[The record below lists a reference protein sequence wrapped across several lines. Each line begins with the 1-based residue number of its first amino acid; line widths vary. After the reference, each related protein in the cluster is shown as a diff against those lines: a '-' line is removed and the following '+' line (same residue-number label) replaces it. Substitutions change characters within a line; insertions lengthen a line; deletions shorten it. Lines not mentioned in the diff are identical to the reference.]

1 MAKFSRSITR
11 GSFAQKDG
19 AWALS
24 EDAIATLG
32 EHAERVLLAF
42 AETNDGVSSA
52 DASVETE
59 SDGAYDQF
67 DDMIIHWRDDGWI
80 DVVVHENQAKAESVI
95 EYLSDLYYG
104 D

>member
-11 GSFAQKDG
+11 GSFDQKG
-19 AWALS
+19 GTWALS

-32 EHAERVLLAF
+32 EYAERVLLAF

-52 DASVETE
+52 DSSVETE

-80 DVVVHENQAKAESVI
+80 DVVVHENQAEAESVI
-95 EYLSDLYYG
+95 EHLSDLYYR